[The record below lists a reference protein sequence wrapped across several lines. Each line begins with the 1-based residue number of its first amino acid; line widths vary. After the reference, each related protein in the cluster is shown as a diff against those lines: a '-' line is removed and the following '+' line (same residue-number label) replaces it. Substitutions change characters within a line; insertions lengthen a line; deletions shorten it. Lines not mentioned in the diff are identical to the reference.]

1 MPGSWGREI
10 GGMLQGTGTAGR
22 SFKRRPW
29 LKMGCCADDDDDD
42 DDENGRGVAVTTHP
56 HLQPRLKKE

>member
-10 GGMLQGTGTAGR
+10 GGMLQGTETAGG

-29 LKMGCCADDDDDD
+29 LRMGCCADDDDDD
-42 DDENGRGVAVTTHP
+42 DDDNDDDDDDSANKYTI
-56 HLQPRLKKE
+56 